1 MVKFPILKP
10 IMKRLLMMRKN
21 KSHFISLLVLLIVLF
36 VINVMG
42 NQFYKRFDLTQDH
55 RYTLSKA
62 ALQTLDS
69 IDSPLIIDVFLEGK
83 FPSEFRR
90 LKNETQQLLEEFE
103 LYNDYVK
110 INFINP
116 IEDDTSRDNN
126 IQMLSERGL
135 QPFQISIKESGK
147 SSQESIFPWALAS
160 YHDQTVKIPLLKNK
174 IGATEQDMVT
184 NSIQHLE
191 YAFAEGFK
199 KLTSEKNKKIAI
211 LKGNGQLNDI
221 YIADFLKTIREHYN
235 IAPFTLDSVA
245 NHPQSVL
252 DQLEAYD
259 LIISAKPSQTFTE
272 EEKFVLDQY
281 TMNGGKSLWLTEA
294 IIMDK
299 DSLLNESGRAIS
311 IMKDL
316 NLNDFFFKY
325 GIRINPVILS
335 DMYSAP
341 ITLAIGEGSNAQFQP
356 IQWQYSPLA
365 ASNPNHPISSNLNLI
380 KFDFPSQIDTLKN
393 EVEKTVLLRSS
404 QLTKLE
410 GVPMEIS
417 LDIVTQEPN
426 PEAFNKGPQ
435 TLAVLLEGEFTSV
448 YNNRI
453 KPFILSEEKN
463 KSIPTK
469 MIVISD
475 GDVIKNDVVRNQPQE
490 LGFDRWTG
498 QSFGN
503 KEFLEN
509 AVNYLLDD
517 DGLINIRAKEVSI
530 AFLDS
535 EKISSQKTKW
545 QFITII
551 FPLLLLGLFGIGFN
565 YVRKRRYT

>member
-1 MVKFPILKP
+1 
-10 IMKRLLMMRKN
+10 MKKN
-21 KSHFISLLVLLIVLF
+21 KSHIISLLVLLIVLI
-36 VINVMG
+36 VINVLG

-69 IDSPLIIDVFLEGK
+69 IDSPLIIDVFLEGE

-116 IEDDTSRDNN
+116 IEDDASRDNA

-135 QPFQISIKESGK
+135 QPFQIRIKESGK
-147 SSQESIFPWALAS
+147 SSQEIIFPWALAS

-174 IGATEQDMVT
+174 IGTTEQDMVT

-199 KLTSEKNKKIAI
+199 KLTKEKNKKIAI
-211 LKGNGQLNDI
+211 LKGNGQLNDV

-245 NHPQSVL
+245 KNPQQVL
-252 DQLEAYD
+252 KQLNEYD
-259 LIISAKPSQTFTE
+259 LIIAAKPGEAFSE

-299 DSLLNESGRAIS
+299 DSLLNESGTAIS

-365 ASNPNHPISSNLNLI
+365 ASNPNHPITSNLNLI
-380 KFDFPSQIDTLKN
+380 KFDFASQMDTLKN

-426 PEAFNKGPQ
+426 QDAFNKGPQ

-448 YNNRI
+448 YNNRL

-469 MIVISD
+469 MIVIAD

-535 EKISSQKTKW
+535 EKVSSQKTKW
-545 QFITII
+545 QFMTIAL
-551 FPLLLLGLFGIGFN
+551 PLLLLCLFGIGFN
-565 YVRKRRYT
+565 FVRKRRYT

>member
-1 MVKFPILKP
+1 
-10 IMKRLLMMRKN
+10 MMRKN

-116 IEDDTSRDNN
+116 IEDDTSRNNN

-135 QPFQISIKESGK
+135 QPFQINIKESGK
-147 SSQESIFPWALAS
+147 STQEIIFPWALAS

>member
-1 MVKFPILKP
+1 
-10 IMKRLLMMRKN
+10 MKKN
-21 KSHFISLLVLLIVLF
+21 KSHIISLLVLFIVLIA
-36 VINVMG
+36 INVLG
-42 NQFYKRFDLTQDH
+42 NRFYKRFDLTQDH

-62 ALQTLDS
+62 ALQTLDH
-69 IDSPLIIDVFLEGK
+69 IDSPLIIDVFLEGE

-103 LYNDYVK
+103 LYNDFVK

-116 IEDDTSRDNN
+116 IEDDASRDNN

-147 SSQESIFPWALAS
+147 SSQEIIFPWALAS

-211 LKGNGQLNDI
+211 LKGNGQLNDV

-235 IAPFTLDSVA
+235 IAPFTLDSVTK
-245 NHPQSVL
+245 NPQQVL
-252 DQLEAYD
+252 GQLQDFD
-259 LIISAKPSQTFTE
+259 LIISAKPSQAFSE

-325 GIRINPVILS
+325 GIRINPVIVS

-365 ASNPNHPISSNLNLI
+365 ASNPNHPITSNLNLI
-380 KFDFPSQIDTLKN
+380 KFDFTSQMDTLKN

-404 QLTKLE
+404 QLSKLE

-426 PEAFNKGPQ
+426 PEVFNKEPQ

-453 KPFILSEEKN
+453 KPFKLSEEKN

-469 MIVISD
+469 MIVIAD
-475 GDVIKNDVVRNQPQE
+475 GDVIKNDVIRNQPQE

-535 EKISSQKTKW
+535 EKVSSQKTKW

-551 FPLLLLGLFGIGFN
+551 FPLLLLGLFGVGFN